1 MKIYLCTTAT
11 SKKYKSWSNIPYLL
25 HKNFEKKNYKVKN
38 FVLREFLPIKFLFN
52 LPVRLLIKFFNLKTT
67 YYYVRTPLHFFF
79 TYLYSQYIRFVSKDD
94 DVMVVQGF
102 SYPPHNNKNKM
113 LILGDWPSSYLF
125 DNFLKR
131 KPSKMEMKSIAR
143 EDRVIESANAVITL
157 FPNVHEYML
166 KRYQNKNIYY
176 FGNVVNIDAE
186 VVIPLDILA
195 IKKNSKNLLFIGKPF
210 YLDGANKLI
219 SAVENLRAQ
228 GYELNVDIVGIESSL
243 ISKKFDWL
251 TIHGYLDKGKPSD
264 KHKYYALLEGAKLF
278 INTTPSWNAFQAT
291 LEAMYF
297 YTPIV
302 SRSNESL
309 VQTFPELEG
318 FSYIVEERNKD
329 LEKEIIKSLECKEQ
343 YLEKCE
349 NSHKAVK
356 PYTWENFTQ
365 KLVGLFE

>member
-1 MKIYLCTTAT
+1 
-11 SKKYKSWSNIPYLL
+11 
-25 HKNFEKKNYKVKN
+25 
-38 FVLREFLPIKFLFN
+38 
-52 LPVRLLIKFFNLKTT
+52 
-67 YYYVRTPLHFFF
+67 
-79 TYLYSQYIRFVSKDD
+79 
-94 DVMVVQGF
+94 MVVQGF

-125 DNFLKR
+125 DHFLKR
-131 KPSKMEMKSIAR
+131 KPSKMEMRSIAR
-143 EDRVIESANAVITL
+143 EDRVIEKADAVVTL

-186 VVIPLDILA
+186 VTIPLDILT

-219 SAVENLRAQ
+219 SAVENLRAR
-228 GYELNVDIVGIESSL
+228 GYELNVDIVGIEPNL
-243 ISKKFDWL
+243 IGKNFNWL
-251 TIHGYLDKGKPSD
+251 SVHGYLDKGKPSD
-264 KHKYYALLEGAKLF
+264 KHKYYTLLKGAKLF

-302 SRSNESL
+302 VRSNESL
-309 VQTFPELEG
+309 IQTFPKLKD
-318 FSYIVEERNKD
+318 FSYLVEEKNED
-329 LEKEIIKSLECKEQ
+329 LEKEIIKSLEHKEQ

-349 NSHKAVK
+349 KSHKVAE
-356 PYTWENFTQ
+356 PHTWENFTQ
-365 KLVGLFE
+365 KLMELFK